1 MGQLVALANRW
12 LPGAE
17 PTAEVM
23 GAAKWLEDEYW
34 KRMEFAVAN
43 GIAHALNG

>member
-1 MGQLVALANRW
+1 MALANRW

-23 GAAKWLEDEYW
+23 GTAKWLEDEYW
-34 KRMEFAVAN
+34 KRMGNAVAN

>member
-1 MGQLVALANRW
+1 MG
-12 LPGAE
+12 
-17 PTAEVM
+17 T
-23 GAAKWLEDEYW
+23 AKWLEDEYW

>member
-1 MGQLVALANRW
+1 MALTARW

-17 PTAEVM
+17 PTVENL
-23 GAAKWLEDEYW
+23 GSAKWLEDEYW

-43 GIAHALNG
+43 GIAHAFNG

>member
-1 MGQLVALANRW
+1 LLALTHRW

-17 PTAEVM
+17 PTIENM
-23 GAAKWLEDEYW
+23 GTAKWLEDEYW

-43 GIAHALNG
+43 GISHAFNG

>member
-23 GAAKWLEDEYW
+23 GTAKWLEDEYW
-34 KRMEFAVAN
+34 KRMEYAVAN
-43 GIAHALNG
+43 GIAHALKG